1 MNIIK
6 KIIRKMQTV
15 FFTQIACF
23 SSGGGVKPLR
33 QMVLPGL
40 GKDVRQV
47 KTVILTVCV
56 YEGSAGYLLAIIFI
70 RVKAVLY

>member
-6 KIIRKMQTV
+6 KNIKKMQTV

-23 SSGGGVKPLR
+23 SSGGGVKTLR

-47 KTVILTVCV
+47 KTVILTACV